1 MLTNPLENF
10 AAAFGR
16 MRRRN
21 RVGRSLTAMEML
33 NDHTLRDIGLHRC
46 QIAGLSGTGERQRQS
61 FRNSALRLG
70 SA

>member
-1 MLTNPLENF
+1 MLTNPLEHF
-10 AAAFGR
+10 TAVFSS

-46 QIAGLSGTGERQRQS
+46 QIAGLSGTAND
-61 FRNSALRLG
+61 NSNPAEIRHY
-70 SA
+70 A

>member
-1 MLTNPLENF
+1 MLTNPLEHF
-10 AAAFGR
+10 ADVFGR

-46 QIAGLSGTGERQRQS
+46 QIAGLSGTANDNAKPADIRHY
-61 FRNSALRLG
+61 A
-70 SA
+70 